1 MVKAYVMVSGAFT
14 QRAFSHVPSTW
25 KARIAFLRYE
35 CEYMSLWT
43 NWTFFT
49 LISFLYAGLI
59 CYFHWE
65 AMLISEIATRVTRIP
80 INNMKDILESDY
92 KVLTLG
98 PGSFQW
104 DSFKYGNELR
114 KQIFADKMEP
124 YEQDF
129 KNLGNC

>member
-1 MVKAYVMVSGAFT
+1 
-14 QRAFSHVPSTW
+14 
-25 KARIAFLRYE
+25 
-35 CEYMSLWT
+35 
-43 NWTFFT
+43 
-49 LISFLYAGLI
+49 
-59 CYFHWE
+59 
-65 AMLISEIATRVTRIP
+65 MLISEIATRVTRIP
-80 INNMKDILESDY
+80 INNMKDILEPDY

-124 YEQDF
+124 YEQDY

>member
-1 MVKAYVMVSGAFT
+1 MN
-14 QRAFSHVPSTW
+14 
-25 KARIAFLRYE
+25 
-35 CEYMSLWT
+35 EYMHLRT
-43 NWTFFT
+43 NSTFFI

-80 INNMKDILESDY
+80 INNMKDIFESDY

-98 PGSFQW
+98 PGSVQW

-114 KQIFADKMEP
+114 KQIFAAKMEP

-129 KNLGNC
+129 KNLGNCPYHKNAQMA